1 MKSLWKRLYAAFAA
15 LFLVLMAG
23 VAGYMSIDGWSFFDS
38 FYMTVISLTTVGYS
52 ETHDLSF
59 QGRVFTIF
67 LLFSGM
73 GILAYGIGTFTAFLV
88 EGQLM
93 DYLRARQMQKRIQ
106 RLRDHFILCGYRDE
120 GRYALEELIKTKTP
134 YVVVDKDISE
144 LISMSE
150 GDQDLL
156 YIEGDPTKEHSL
168 ALANIE
174 KAKGLISALPSDSDN
189 LLVVLSAREMS
200 ADLRIISCVYDRES
214 AHKFRRVG
222 ADGTVM
228 ASFIGGLRLASE
240 AIRPTVVS
248 FLDTMLRDQD
258 QTLRIEE
265 IRVLENG
272 SDWAGKTLLE
282 IEFPKQTGLLVV
294 AVKSLNTG
302 KYVYNPKADYV
313 IENDD
318 VLIVIG
324 RLEQVFRMKKLLGHS
339 IGGESPDGDIFG
351 ELPPGEDESV
361 NPSEPSVQSS

>member
-1 MKSLWKRLYAAFAA
+1 
-15 LFLVLMAG
+15 
-23 VAGYMSIDGWSFFDS
+23 
-38 FYMTVISLTTVGYS
+38 
-52 ETHDLSF
+52 
-59 QGRVFTIF
+59 
-67 LLFSGM
+67 
-73 GILAYGIGTFTAFLV
+73 
-88 EGQLM
+88 
-93 DYLRARQMQKRIQ
+93 
-106 RLRDHFILCGYRDE
+106 LCGYRDE

-144 LISMSE
+144 LKSMAAD
-150 GDQDLL
+150 DQDLL
-156 YIEGDPTKEHSL
+156 YIEGDPTREQSL

-174 KAKGLISALPSDSDN
+174 NAKALISALPSDSDN

-200 ADLRIISCVYDRES
+200 TDLLIILCVYDRES
-214 AHKFRRVG
+214 AQKFQRVG

-228 ASFIGGLRLASE
+228 AAFIGGLRMASE

-265 IRVLENG
+265 IQVLEDG
-272 SDWAGKTLLE
+272 SDWPRKTLME
-282 IEFPKQTGLLVV
+282 IDFPRQTGLLVV
-294 AVKSLNTG
+294 AVKSLSTG
-302 KYVYNPKADYV
+302 KYIYNPKAYYV

-339 IGGESPDGDIFG
+339 LGSESPDGDIFG

-361 NPSEPSVQSS
+361 NPSEPSAQSS